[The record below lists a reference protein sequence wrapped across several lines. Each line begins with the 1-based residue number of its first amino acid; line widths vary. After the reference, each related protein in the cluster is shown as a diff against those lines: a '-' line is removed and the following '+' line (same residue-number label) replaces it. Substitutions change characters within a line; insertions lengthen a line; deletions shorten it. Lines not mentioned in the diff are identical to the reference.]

1 MRLLLLIVSLASL
14 TACSSTD
21 IRRDPATDLN
31 QFKRFYV
38 ETRINDNHATDA
50 VIAAELRS
58 LGFEAT
64 HGHLTM
70 IPDDI
75 DVLITYDA
83 RWTWDFRS
91 YLINLEITAQHPRTI
106 KLIATGNAHHPGITK
121 KEPAKMVRAIFKKFF
136 KQT

>member
-1 MRLLLLIVSLASL
+1 MRLLLLIVSLAFL

-50 VIAAELRS
+50 LIAAELRS
-58 LGFEAT
+58 RGFQAT

-70 IPDDI
+70 MPDDI
-75 DVLITYDA
+75 EVLITYDA

-91 YLINLEITAQHPRTI
+91 YLIDLEITARNPHTRR
-106 KLIATGNAHHPGITK
+106 LLATGNAHHPGITK
-121 KEPAKMVRAIFKKFF
+121 KEPAKMIAAIFDKFL
-136 KQT
+136 Q